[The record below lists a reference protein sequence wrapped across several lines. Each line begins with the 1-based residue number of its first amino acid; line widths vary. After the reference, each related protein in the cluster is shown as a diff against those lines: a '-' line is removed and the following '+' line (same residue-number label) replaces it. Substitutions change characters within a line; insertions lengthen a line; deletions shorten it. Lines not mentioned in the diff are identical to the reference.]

1 MPDRQKRAERREKH
15 AREVEAS
22 QAALRASI
30 AETQRLV
37 DASEAML
44 KRHRREDEDA
54 DEAGSASAPDANT
67 NRSQPA

>member
-1 MPDRQKRAERREKH
+1 MSDKKSRAERREKH

-37 DASEAML
+37 DASDAML
-44 KRHRREDEDA
+44 KRHRREDEEG
-54 DEAGSASAPDANT
+54 DESGSD
-67 NRSQPA
+67 